1 MLLIVLYILMKTMIE
16 VKFVFPNFTL
26 IKSFVVGRKTDLLVK
41 LFLDLTFKG
50 YSIKLFV
57 YLFMNISQNILKE
70 YIKFIELVLT
80 TEMEQKTYVINRR
93 KGKLIFS
100 MWDQSSFSKYWYI
113 PYHKQLCDKGSDTST

>member
-1 MLLIVLYILMKTMIE
+1 MKTMIE

-100 MWDQSSFSKYWYI
+100 M
-113 PYHKQLCDKGSDTST
+113 